1 MFKVSVT
8 SKGRF
13 DPDRIISDMKD
24 RAFSNIES
32 KLTFPR
38 CPVHQ
43 KAPTATRTPDGKLQI
58 HACCPTFKE
67 TVLARIKQ

>member
-1 MFKVSVT
+1 MFKVSVAT
-8 SKGRF
+8 RGRF
-13 DPDRIISDMKD
+13 DPDRIISDMTD
-24 RAFSNIES
+24 RAFSNIEG
-32 KLTFPR
+32 KLTFLR

-43 KAPTATRTPDGKLQI
+43 KAPTAIRTLDGKLRI